1 MIRENQDERGVVI
14 TEGNKVSGIIEPVHT
29 QTALRVRLIYLFI
42 LSSLY
47 RQIDS
52 YKGINLWYW
61 SLEPR

>member
-14 TEGNKVSGIIEPVHT
+14 TEGNKLSGIIEPVHT
-29 QTALRVRLIYLFI
+29 QTVLRVRLIYLFI

-52 YKGINLWYW
+52 YKSINL
-61 SLEPR
+61 